1 MTHQGLVW
9 VNSKITNTSAITP
22 SNFSKWYDEVHI
34 PDMLK
39 AGVRTAFLYK
49 NIDSKADRPW
59 FALYL
64 IPEMVLLSTKEFS
77 SIPMTSDFFDV
88 PSKRGDEVADFDGR
102 VYQFIHSYEKEGV
115 KPGERLLP
123 LLFPVLILMGNRS
136 SKTHHVSGAYP
147 STGS

>member
-22 SNFSKWYDEVHI
+22 SNFSKWYEEVHV

-39 AGVRTAFLYK
+39 AGVKTAFLYK
-49 NIDSKADRPW
+49 NIDPKADRPW

-64 IPEMVLLSTKEFS
+64 IPEMALLSTKEFGA
-77 SIPMTSDFFDV
+77 IPMTSDFFDI

-102 VYQFIHSYEKEGV
+102 VYEFIQSYEKEGV
-115 KPGERLLP
+115 KPGEW
-123 LLFPVLILMGNRS
+123 S
-136 SKTHHVSGAYP
+136 SAL
-147 STGS
+147 